1 MRIRKTILT
10 ICMSLFLMLSG
21 PAVLAETGTISLTP
35 RGTQSGHP
43 VVYDM
48 SFTLYKVADIDDDQY
63 TWTADFASCTDDP
76 NDLSDVKTL
85 AKTLETM
92 TEAGTISGTFETSDE
107 NGTVYFP
114 DLSDGLY
121 LIVDDT
127 APAPYIK
134 VDPFLVSMPLETTEG
149 EYTYNVDASP
159 KMEFVDPPAS
169 TTTTGDEPTDEPN
182 DVTLVSGGSQVYTGV
197 QEKVIL
203 LLILAGV
210 LLYTGG
216 VLIERTR
223 NKHA

>member
-1 MRIRKTILT
+1 MKIRKIILT
-10 ICMSLFLMLSG
+10 ICMSLFLILSG
-21 PAVLAETGTISLTP
+21 SAVLAETGTISLTP

-43 VVYDM
+43 VVHDL
-48 SFTLYKVADIDDDQY
+48 SFTLYKVADIVDDQY
-63 TWTADFASCTDDP
+63 VWTADFASCTDDP
-76 NDLSDVKTL
+76 NNLSDSKAL
-85 AKTLETM
+85 AKTLEAM
-92 TEAGTISGTFETSDE
+92 TESGTISGTFETSDE

-149 EYTYNVDASP
+149 NYTYNVDASP
-159 KMEFVDPPAS
+159 KMEYVDPPAS
-169 TTTTGDEPTDEPN
+169 TTTGDEPTNEPN
-182 DVTLVSGGSQVYTGV
+182 NVTLVNSGSNVYTGV
-197 QEKVIL
+197 QEKAIL

-223 NKHA
+223 NRHA

>member
-1 MRIRKTILT
+1 MKIRKLILT
-10 ICMSLFLMLSG
+10 LCLSLFLILSG
-21 PAVLAETGTISLTP
+21 SAVMAETGIITLTP
-35 RGTQSGHP
+35 RGTQTGHP
-43 VVYDM
+43 IVYGM
-48 SFTLYKVADIDDDQY
+48 SFTLYKVADLVGDQY
-63 TWTADFASCTDDP
+63 VWTSDFDSCTNDP
-76 NDLSDVKTL
+76 NDLSDTKAL
-85 AKTLETM
+85 AKTLEAM
-92 TEAGTISGTFETSDE
+92 TESGTISGTFETSDE

-114 DLSDGLY
+114 DLTDGLY

-159 KMEFVDPPAS
+159 KMEYVDPP
-169 TTTTGDEPTDEPN
+169 TTTTTTTDEPD

-210 LLYTGG
+210 LFYTGG
-216 VLIERTR
+216 VLIDRTR